1 MVRIINTLYYV
12 SGALLF
18 GLLFSCIISLVLQ
31 MLNLIT
37 ILFFIKIIFTFA
49 LHLVFIQVPL
59 LLIIRY
65 LERKHGNN

>member
-18 GLLFSCIISLVLQ
+18 GLLFCCIISLVLE
-31 MLNLIT
+31 MLNVIT
-37 ILFFIKIIFTFA
+37 ILGIINLIIIFA

-65 LERKHGNN
+65 LERKHGKN

>member
-18 GLLFSCIISLVLQ
+18 GLLFCCIIGLVLE
-31 MLNLIT
+31 MLNVIT
-37 ILFFIKIIFTFA
+37 ILGIINLIIIFA